1 MLKHLL
7 GKRKC
12 LCNMHILQTLLL
24 YSLLCNIYWIT
35 AWSWREVPC
44 HVHERHRLR
53 DWVLNLRRLHLKY
66 EEEPASNSIWQI
78 TDLARDRDRKIYMFW
93 WFRTETATG
102 WMHVAWTNPRFSTES
117 RGSLLLVQI
126 KFEELYSLKKHP
138 NMRSSFLY
146 TY

>member
-1 MLKHLL
+1 
-7 GKRKC
+7 
-12 LCNMHILQTLLL
+12 MHILQTLLL
-24 YSLLCNIYWIT
+24 YYLRCNIYWIT

-44 HVHERHRLR
+44 YVHGRHRLR

-102 WMHVAWTNPRFSTES
+102 WIHVAWTNPRFSSES

-126 KFEELYSLKKHP
+126 KFEEL
-138 NMRSSFLY
+138 
-146 TY
+146 